1 MKLLMID
8 LMKSL
13 INVLIKPSKNFSLL
27 VIKMYEVAEE
37 KNDFIS
43 KEIVKKAMNVYGM
56 IISVKCQRILKIIS
70 DDVSNEQ
77 AIVHAD
83 C

>member
-13 INVLIKPSKNFSLL
+13 INILIKPSKNFSLL

-56 IISVKCQRILKIIS
+56 IISVKRQRILKIIS
-70 DDVSNEQ
+70 DDVFE
-77 AIVHAD
+77 
-83 C
+83 

>member
-13 INVLIKPSKNFSLL
+13 INVLIKLSKNLSLL
-27 VIKMYEVAEE
+27 VIKMYEAAEE

-43 KEIVKKAMNVYGM
+43 KEIVKKTMNIYGM
-56 IISVKCQRILKIIS
+56 IISVKRQRILKIIS
-70 DDVSNEQ
+70 DDVFE
-77 AIVHAD
+77 
-83 C
+83 